1 MAPVPRLA
9 QAQCFQTRSWP
20 WSLSHLIS
28 LFSVFLFLALLLGRW
43 ASGRPQTVLP
53 ASFLIPTSSG
63 FAHQTICCF
72 RFVILATWS
81 EVSSSGAALSWQG
94 WNVSHQVWDGAKN
107 TAARAT
113 SPVATPALAPHR
125 SQPSFAA
132 PGTVCGGSHAPD
144 VLLYHTWSSAV
155 RLEGGRQAPRSA
167 GPPGASARAQAL
179 SPTLCLWCWGGCA
192 VLPSDRWC

>member
-28 LFSVFLFLALLLGRW
+28 PFSVFLFLALLLGRW

-81 EVSSSGAALSWQG
+81 KVSSSGAALSWQG

-107 TAARAT
+107 TAARA
-113 SPVATPALAPHR
+113 PPALWPH
-125 SQPSFAA
+125 QPWHPTDPSPLLQLQVLFAGEA
-132 PGTVCGGSHAPD
+132 THRMFYSTTHGALLSGWREADRLLALQGPQVHLPGP
-144 VLLYHTWSSAV
+144 
-155 RLEGGRQAPRSA
+155 RL
-167 GPPGASARAQAL
+167 
-179 SPTLCLWCWGGCA
+179 
-192 VLPSDRWC
+192 